1 MRAVLSIVG
10 LLICSIGIAES
21 YFDAWLL
28 PTTPGKPSKIIPITQ
43 NECKD
48 STTWLQYDDGEAN
61 YVLVGLSDVD
71 TMCVYFE
78 PPAPCSVL
86 AMEIC
91 VINYYSSVHNTVQ
104 MFIALIDTGLTLND
118 LTLNDWNE
126 YHPSAPI
133 PGNRSHIS

>member
-1 MRAVLSIVG
+1 MRAALSIVG

-28 PTTPGKPSKIIPITQ
+28 PTTPGKPSKIIPTTQ

-48 STTWLQYDDGEAN
+48 STMWLQYDDGEAS